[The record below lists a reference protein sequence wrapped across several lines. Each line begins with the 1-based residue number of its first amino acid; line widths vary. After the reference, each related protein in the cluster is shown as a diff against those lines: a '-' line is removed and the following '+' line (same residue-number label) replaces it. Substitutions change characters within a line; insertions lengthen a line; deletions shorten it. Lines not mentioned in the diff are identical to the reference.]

1 MELFSSA
8 NVRRLSVGLLA
19 FALLAG
25 FLLFFYQDIGD
36 TLDNA
41 VMFTECVLDGRPLSF
56 YRYSAENA
64 APGTVYS
71 ANYNILLYT
80 LFAVW
85 NLPTSLMHI
94 YRGFDYTTSI
104 LALLWAKL
112 MVVLFYALIA
122 QEMAKLV
129 KVLAP
134 NQKDAPGLSVFL
146 LLSSLCAFVPGMIAV
161 QYDCISLWFMLLAL
175 RLYAEK
181 KDAKCI
187 LVFAL
192 SVPFKLFS
200 VFLLIPMVL
209 LRHKNVFKILLCLLP
224 VMIPSALLAIPF
236 KTDAYYLAAIGSQN
250 GDAVRLILDAMI
262 SVNGMQLGINPF
274 LISYFLLCLYAYSI
288 KEPDAIREGK
298 MAVYLGFIAFAAF
311 SSLTP
316 IRSYWIVLVVPFIAI
331 LVSIHK
337 GNRTMALLTDT
348 LLSFGGGIYILAN
361 HWIYNTGKILNALVL
376 KNVSLPAGTQAKYAI
391 IPPDVLAEGGVTEFG
406 HLAGFL
412 DSLGLGPVRFVFMA
426 LFIACAL
433 FAIWKLH
440 PLSEKECVSGAKGE
454 KWVLLARPAILIA
467 VCAMLIFLN
476 FAHVP
481 ETAYA
486 ISGETIAQSETDLSK
501 ESYTSEPF
509 TFETA
514 ASLTEFSMPIT
525 TKDVNR
531 TSRSMI
537 HFALTEHETG
547 KTLWEDVI
555 GTAELIGKT
564 QIRLPIE
571 NVCVYENTL
580 CQIKIE
586 GEFSERFP
594 DGYVYPF
601 ETNNGE
607 IVFSLR

>member
-1 MELFSSA
+1 MLLFSSA
-8 NVRRLSVGLLA
+8 NMKRVSVGLLA

-41 VMFTECVLDGRPLSF
+41 VMFTECVLDGQPLSF

-71 ANYNILLYT
+71 ANYNIALYT

-85 NLPTSLMHI
+85 NLPTSLVHI
-94 YRGFDYTTSI
+94 YGGFDYTTSVF
-104 LALLWAKL
+104 ALLWAKL
-112 MVVLFYALIA
+112 MVVIFYALIA
-122 QEMAKLV
+122 REMVKLV

-134 NQKDAPGLSVFL
+134 EQRDAPKTSVFL
-146 LLSSLCAFVPGMIAV
+146 FISSLCAFIPGMIAV
-161 QYDCISLWFMLLAL
+161 QYDCIPLWFMLIAV

-209 LRHKNVFKILLCLLP
+209 LRQKNVFKILLSLLP
-224 VMIPSALLAIPF
+224 VLIPSALLAIPF
-236 KTDAYYLAAIGSQN
+236 KNDAYYLAAIGSQN

-262 SVNGMQLGINPF
+262 SVNNMQLGINPF
-274 LISYFLLCLYAYSI
+274 LVAYFLLCLYAYSR
-288 KEPDAIREGK
+288 KEKDALNEGK
-298 MAVYLGFIAFAAF
+298 MAVYLGFMAFAAF

-316 IRSYWIVLVVPFIAI
+316 IRSYWIVLVVPFMAI

-361 HWIYNTGKILNALVL
+361 HWIYNSGRILNALVL
-376 KNVSLPAGTQAKYAI
+376 KNVSLPAGTQAKYAV

-433 FAIWKLH
+433 FAVWKLH
-440 PLSEKECVSGAKGE
+440 PLSEKQCVSGPKGE
-454 KWVLLARPAILIA
+454 KWVVLARPVILII
-467 VCAMLIFLN
+467 VCAMLVGLN

-486 ISGETIAQSETDLSK
+486 VSGETIAQSEIDLSK
-501 ESYTSEPF
+501 ESAASAPF
-509 TFETA
+509 TFEKCTIV
-514 ASLTEFSMPIT
+514 SEFTLPIT
-525 TKDVNR
+525 AKDVNR

-537 HFALTEHETG
+537 RFTLTDCETSEI
-547 KTLWEDVI
+547 LWESVI
-555 GTAELIGKT
+555 GTAELIGKN
-564 QIRLPIE
+564 QISLPID
-571 NVCVYENTL
+571 NVCVYENTAY
-580 CQIKIE
+580 QIKIE
-586 GEFSERFP
+586 GVFSERFP
-594 DGYVYPF
+594 DGCVYAF
-601 ETNNGE
+601 ENDSGG
-607 IVFSLR
+607 IVFSIR

>member
-1 MELFSSA
+1 MLLFSSA
-8 NVRRLSVGLLA
+8 NMKRASVGLLA

-25 FLLFFYQDIGD
+25 FLLFYYQDIGD

-41 VMFTECVLDGRPLSF
+41 VMFTECVLDGQPLSF

-71 ANYNILLYT
+71 ANYNIALYT

-94 YRGFDYTTSI
+94 YGGFDYTTSVF
-104 LALLWAKL
+104 ALLWAKL
-112 MVVLFYALIA
+112 MVVIFYALIA
-122 QEMAKLV
+122 REMVKLV

-134 NQKDAPGLSVFL
+134 EQRDAPKTSVFL
-146 LLSSLCAFVPGMIAV
+146 FISSLCAFIPGMIAV
-161 QYDCISLWFMLLAL
+161 QYDCIPLWFMLIAV

-200 VFLLIPMVL
+200 FFLLIPMVL
-209 LRHKNVFKILLCLLP
+209 LRNKNVFKILLSLLP
-224 VMIPSALLAIPF
+224 VLIPSALLAIPF
-236 KTDAYYLAAIGSQN
+236 KNDAYYLAAIGSQN

-262 SVNGMQLGINPF
+262 SVNNMQLGINPF
-274 LISYFLLCLYAYSI
+274 LVAYFLLCLYAYSR
-288 KEPDAIREGK
+288 KEKDALNEGK

-316 IRSYWIVLVVPFIAI
+316 IRSYWIVLVVPFMAI

-337 GNRTMALLTDT
+337 GNRTVALLTDT

-361 HWIYNTGKILNALVL
+361 HWIYNSGRILNALVL
-376 KNVSLPAGTQAKYAI
+376 KNVSLPAGTQAKYAV

-433 FAIWKLH
+433 FAVWKLH
-440 PLSEKECVSGAKGE
+440 PLSEKQCVSGPKGE
-454 KWVLLARPAILIA
+454 KWVMLARPVILII
-467 VCAMLIFLN
+467 VCAMLVGLN
-476 FAHVP
+476 FTHVP

-486 ISGETIAQSETDLSK
+486 VSGETIAQSEIDLSK
-501 ESYTSEPF
+501 ESAASAPF
-509 TFETA
+509 TFEKSTII
-514 ASLTEFSMPIT
+514 SEFTLPIT
-525 TKDVNR
+525 AKDVNR

-537 HFALTEHETG
+537 RFTLTDCETSEI
-547 KTLWEDVI
+547 LWESVI
-555 GTAELIGKT
+555 GTAELIGKN
-564 QIRLPIE
+564 QISLPID
-571 NVCVYENTL
+571 NVCVYEKTAY
-580 CQIKIE
+580 QIKIE
-586 GEFSERFP
+586 GVFSERFP
-594 DGYVYPF
+594 DGCVYAF
-601 ETNNGE
+601 ENDSDG
-607 IVFSLR
+607 IVFSIR

>member
-8 NVRRLSVGLLA
+8 NVRRISVGLLA

-25 FLLFFYQDIGD
+25 FLIFFYQDIGD

-41 VMFTECVLDGRPLSF
+41 VMFTECVLDGHPLSF

-80 LFAVW
+80 LFALW

-94 YRGFDYTTSI
+94 YGGFDYTTSV
-104 LALLWAKL
+104 LALLWSKM
-112 MVVLFYALIA
+112 MVVMFYALIA
-122 QEMAKLV
+122 REMVKLV

-134 NQKDAPGLSVFL
+134 DMKDAPRTSVFL
-146 LLSSLCAFVPGMIAV
+146 FLSSLCAFVPGMIAV
-161 QYDCISLWFMLLAL
+161 QYDCISLWFMLLAV

-209 LRHKNVFKILLCLLP
+209 LRQKNVFKILLCLLP
-224 VMIPSALLAIPF
+224 VLIPSALLAIPF
-236 KTDAYYLAAIGSQN
+236 RNDAYYLAAIASQN

-262 SVNGMQLGINPF
+262 SVNNMQLGINPF
-274 LISYFLLCLYAYSI
+274 LIAYFLLCLYAYSR
-288 KEPDAIREGK
+288 KEPDAVREGR
-298 MAVYLGFIAFAAF
+298 MAVYLGFMAFAAF

-316 IRSYWIVLVVPFIAI
+316 IRSYWIVLCIPFMAI

-361 HWIYNTGKILNALVL
+361 HWIYNTGKIMNALVL
-376 KNVSLPAGTQAKYAI
+376 KNVTLPAGMQAKYAV
-391 IPPDVLAEGGVTEFG
+391 IPPDVLLEGGVTEFG

-440 PLSEKECVSGAKGE
+440 PLSEKENASGPNGE
-454 KWVLLARPAILIA
+454 KWIMLARPAILIF

-476 FAHVP
+476 FASVP

-486 ISGETIAQSETDLSK
+486 VSGETITQSEIDLSR
-501 ESYTSEPF
+501 ETALSAPF
-509 TFETA
+509 TFEKSTI
-514 ASLTEFSMPIT
+514 LTEFTMPVT
-525 TKDVNR
+525 AKDVNR

-537 HFALTEHETG
+537 CFALTEHETG
-547 KTLWEDVI
+547 KILWEGVI
-555 GTAELIGKT
+555 GTAELIDKT
-564 QIRLPIE
+564 QISLPIDK
-571 NVCVYENTL
+571 VCVYENTQY
-580 CQIKIE
+580 QIKLE
-586 GEFSERFP
+586 GLFSERFP
-594 DGYVYPF
+594 DGNVYPF
-601 ETNNGE
+601 ETNAEE
-607 IVFSLR
+607 IVFSIR

>member
-1 MELFSSA
+1 MLLFSSA
-8 NVRRLSVGLLA
+8 NMKRVSVGLLA

-25 FLLFFYQDIGD
+25 FLLFYYQDIGD

-41 VMFTECVLDGRPLSF
+41 VMFTECVLDGQPLSF

-71 ANYNILLYT
+71 ANYNIALYT

-94 YRGFDYTTSI
+94 YGGFDYTTSVF
-104 LALLWAKL
+104 ALLWAKL
-112 MVVLFYALIA
+112 MVVIFYALIA
-122 QEMAKLV
+122 REMVKLV

-134 NQKDAPGLSVFL
+134 EQRDAPKTSVFL
-146 LLSSLCAFVPGMIAV
+146 FTSSLCAFIPGMIAV
-161 QYDCISLWFMLLAL
+161 QYDCIPLWFMLIAV

-209 LRHKNVFKILLCLLP
+209 LRQKNVFKILLSLLP
-224 VMIPSALLAIPF
+224 VLIPSALLAIPF
-236 KTDAYYLAAIGSQN
+236 KNDAYYLAAIGSQN

-262 SVNGMQLGINPF
+262 SVNNMQLGINPF
-274 LISYFLLCLYAYSI
+274 LVAYFLLCLYAYSR
-288 KEPDAIREGK
+288 KEKDALNEGK
-298 MAVYLGFIAFAAF
+298 MAVYLGFMAFAAF

-316 IRSYWIVLVVPFIAI
+316 IRSYWIVLVVPFMAI

-337 GNRTMALLTDT
+337 GNRTVALLTDT

-361 HWIYNTGKILNALVL
+361 HWIYNSGRILNALVL
-376 KNVSLPAGTQAKYAI
+376 KNVSLPAGTQAKYAV

-433 FAIWKLH
+433 FAVWKLH
-440 PLSEKECVSGAKGE
+440 PLSEKQCVSGPKGE
-454 KWVLLARPAILIA
+454 KWVVLARPVILII
-467 VCAMLIFLN
+467 VCAMLVGLN

-486 ISGETIAQSETDLSK
+486 VSGETIAQSEIDLSK
-501 ESYTSEPF
+501 ESAASAPF
-509 TFETA
+509 TFEKSTIV
-514 ASLTEFSMPIT
+514 SEFTLPIT
-525 TKDVNR
+525 AKDVNR

-537 HFALTEHETG
+537 RFTLTDCETG
-547 KTLWEDVI
+547 EILWESVI
-555 GTAELIGKT
+555 GTAELIGKN
-564 QIRLPIE
+564 QISLPID
-571 NVCVYENTL
+571 NVCVYENTAY
-580 CQIKIE
+580 QIKIE
-586 GEFSERFP
+586 GVFSERFP
-594 DGYVYPF
+594 HGCVYAF
-601 ETNNGE
+601 ENDSGG
-607 IVFSLR
+607 IVFSIR

>member
-1 MELFSSA
+1 MLLFSSA
-8 NVRRLSVGLLA
+8 NMKRVSVGLLA

-25 FLLFFYQDIGD
+25 FLLFYYQDIGD

-41 VMFTECVLDGRPLSF
+41 VMFTECVLDGQPLSF

-71 ANYNILLYT
+71 ANYNIALYT

-94 YRGFDYTTSI
+94 YGGFDYTTSVF
-104 LALLWAKL
+104 ALLWAKL
-112 MVVLFYALIA
+112 MVVIFYALIA
-122 QEMAKLV
+122 REMVKLV

-134 NQKDAPGLSVFL
+134 EQRDAPKTSVFL
-146 LLSSLCAFVPGMIAV
+146 FISSLCAFIPGMIAV
-161 QYDCISLWFMLLAL
+161 QYDCIQLWFMLIAV

-209 LRHKNVFKILLCLLP
+209 LRQKNVFKILLSLLP

-236 KTDAYYLAAIGSQN
+236 KNDAYYLAAIGSQN

-262 SVNGMQLGINPF
+262 SVNNMQLGINPF
-274 LISYFLLCLYAYSI
+274 LVAYFLLCLYAYSR
-288 KEPDAIREGK
+288 KEKDALNEGK

-316 IRSYWIVLVVPFIAI
+316 IRSYWIVLVVPFMAI

-337 GNRTMALLTDT
+337 GNRTVALLTDT

-361 HWIYNTGKILNALVL
+361 HWIYNSGRILNALVL
-376 KNVSLPAGTQAKYAI
+376 KNVSLPAGTQAKYAV

-433 FAIWKLH
+433 FAVWKLH
-440 PLSEKECVSGAKGE
+440 PLSEKQCVSGPKGE
-454 KWVLLARPAILIA
+454 KWVMLARPVILII
-467 VCAMLIFLN
+467 VCAMLVCLN

-486 ISGETIAQSETDLSK
+486 VSGETIAQSEIDLSK
-501 ESYTSEPF
+501 ESAASAPF
-509 TFETA
+509 TFEKSTIV
-514 ASLTEFSMPIT
+514 SEFTLPIT
-525 TKDVNR
+525 AKDVNR

-537 HFALTEHETG
+537 RFTLTDCETSEI
-547 KTLWEDVI
+547 LWESVI
-555 GTAELIGKT
+555 GTAELIGKN
-564 QIRLPIE
+564 QISLPID
-571 NVCVYENTL
+571 NVCVYENTAY
-580 CQIKIE
+580 QIKIE
-586 GEFSERFP
+586 GVFSERFP
-594 DGYVYPF
+594 DGCVYAF
-601 ETNNGE
+601 ENDSGG
-607 IVFSLR
+607 IVFSIR